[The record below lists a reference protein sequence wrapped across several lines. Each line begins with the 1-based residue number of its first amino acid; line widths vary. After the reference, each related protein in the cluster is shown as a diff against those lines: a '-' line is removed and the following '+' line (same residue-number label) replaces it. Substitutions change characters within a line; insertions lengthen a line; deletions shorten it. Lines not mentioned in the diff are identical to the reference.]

1 MNLNSIANSAIRA
14 VSPNML
20 GSVQVSTGHTTNAD
34 FSVTP
39 TAQTFPNIWMNV
51 QALSG
56 PELRQLDAVNQ
67 QGVVRGVYLNGKIE
81 GLDRPVGKG
90 GDLLLFNNQTW
101 RVTQVMEPW
110 DVDGWCKV
118 AVTLQL

>member
-1 MNLNSIANSAIRA
+1 MNLSNISNGAITA
-14 VSPNML
+14 VSPNLL
-20 GSVQVSTGHTTNAD
+20 GSVQVSTGHITNAD
-34 FSVTP
+34 YSTTP
-39 TAQTFPNIWMNV
+39 TAQTFPNIRMQV

-56 PELRQLDAVNQ
+56 AELKQLDNINQ
-67 QGVVRGVYLNGKIE
+67 QGVVRGVYLNGNVE

-101 RVTQVMEPW
+101 RVTQVLETW
-110 DVDGWCKV
+110 DADGWCKV